1 MGYTQDDRPISIETP
16 LGKDKLLLRSFEG
29 EETISRLFRFELDL
43 LSEDGGISPSSII
56 GEPVTFRVRSPSG
69 DERYFHGHV
78 NHFAYAGK
86 GDRLHMYRA
95 AVVPWF
101 WFLTRTSDC
110 RIFQEMKAPDILEE
124 VLNELGFGGKYE
136 LRLSKSYR
144 ELEYIVQ
151 YRETDFNFL
160 SRLMEHSGIGYYFEH
175 KNGEHKLI
183 ILDHNG
189 AFEKSKDG
197 SVNFQTSLGKSELE
211 RPILEW
217 VHSHETRSGQW
228 AHTDY
233 NFEKPTTD
241 LKAKR
246 RGGTAKSDAKYE
258 FFDYPGEFTEKP
270 HSEDEVR
277 LRMEEEEVGHERA
290 HGRST
295 CRFFSPG
302 YQFTL
307 AEHPDSSE
315 ANKPYTLVSV
325 HHVAHMGG
333 AYTTDQ
339 VGVHRIYENSF
350 TCIPQQVAY
359 RPGRLTPKPSIN
371 SIQTAVVTGPPGEE
385 IWPDKYGRV
394 KVQFHWDRYG
404 QRNER
409 SSCWIR
415 VATPWAG
422 TNWGMIHIPR
432 IGQEVVVSF
441 IEGNPDRPLITG
453 MVYNADNMPPYGLAA
468 NKTQSGIKTRS
479 SKNGSPENFNEL
491 RFEDL
496 KDKEQIYFHAERDF
510 DRVVENN
517 DTLKVGFQK
526 KKDGDQ
532 TVEIFNNQTTKIG
545 TPECKDGSQTIE
557 IWKDRDTT
565 IKTGNE
571 TIVIEQGNRSLTLNR
586 GNDTIVLKQGN
597 QRTHCQLGKS
607 EHEACQSIELKV
619 GNSSI
624 KLTPAEI
631 KIKSTMIKIQAD
643 AMIEMKSPMTTVKGD
658 AVLTLKGGMVMIN

>member
-1 MGYTQDDRPISIETP
+1 
-16 LGKDKLLLRSFEG
+16 
-29 EETISRLFRFELDL
+29 
-43 LSEDGGISPSSII
+43 
-56 GEPVTFRVRSPSG
+56 
-69 DERYFHGHV
+69 
-78 NHFAYAGK
+78 
-86 GDRLHMYRA
+86 
-95 AVVPWF
+95 
-101 WFLTRTSDC
+101 
-110 RIFQEMKAPDILEE
+110 
-124 VLNELGFGGKYE
+124 
-136 LRLSKSYR
+136 
-144 ELEYIVQ
+144 
-151 YRETDFNFL
+151 
-160 SRLMEHSGIGYYFEH
+160 
-175 KNGEHKLI
+175 
-183 ILDHNG
+183 
-189 AFEKSKDG
+189 
-197 SVNFQTSLGKSELE
+197 
-211 RPILEW
+211 
-217 VHSHETRSGQW
+217 
-228 AHTDY
+228 
-233 NFEKPTTD
+233 
-241 LKAKR
+241 
-246 RGGTAKSDAKYE
+246 
-258 FFDYPGEFTEKP
+258 
-270 HSEDEVR
+270 
-277 LRMEEEEVGHERA
+277 
-290 HGRST
+290 
-295 CRFFSPG
+295 
-302 YQFTL
+302 
-307 AEHPDSSE
+307 
-315 ANKPYTLVSV
+315 
-325 HHVAHMGG
+325 
-333 AYTTDQ
+333 
-339 VGVHRIYENSF
+339 
-350 TCIPQQVAY
+350 
-359 RPGRLTPKPSIN
+359 
-371 SIQTAVVTGPPGEE
+371 AVVTGPPGEE